1 MRTSSYYQ
9 ADTIKAFFTSALSM
23 PLKTLTTSKTTEF
36 YLKNISFEINRN
48 ERVALLGKNGSGKST
63 LCRLIAAQIFP
74 SSGNIEN
81 SFEVSLFSQI
91 EHSFYKELSGYENL
105 KFFIRFMY
113 HQLTESEQ
121 AALLAEAVEF
131 SELGNAAH
139 RLVETYSAGMTSR
152 LALSLILAKKHDFL
166 ILDEIHSHAD
176 IGFRKKVADK
186 LQRVIK
192 NSNSAI
198 VVSHYPDEI
207 LDICSR
213 GIVIDGGKIIFDGN
227 IEKAIGCYRLLN
239 FEAHA

>member
-1 MRTSSYYQ
+1 MRTVSYYQ
-9 ADTIKAFFTSALSM
+9 ADTIKAFFTSAMSM
-23 PLKTLTTSKTTEF
+23 PLKTLTSAKTTEF
-36 YLKNISFEINRN
+36 YLKNISFEIGRN

-74 SSGNIEN
+74 SSGFIEN

-105 KFFIRFMY
+105 KFFISFIY
-113 HQLTESEQ
+113 HQISKAEQ
-121 AALLAEAVEF
+121 AALLAEAIEF
-131 SELGNAAH
+131 SELGNGAH
-139 RLVETYSAGMTSR
+139 RLVETYSAGMISR

-176 IGFRKKVADK
+176 IGFRKKVGDK

-207 LDICSR
+207 LDVCNR
-213 GIVIDGGKIIFDGN
+213 GIVIDDGKIILDGN
-227 IEKAIGCYRLLN
+227 IEKAISCYRLMN